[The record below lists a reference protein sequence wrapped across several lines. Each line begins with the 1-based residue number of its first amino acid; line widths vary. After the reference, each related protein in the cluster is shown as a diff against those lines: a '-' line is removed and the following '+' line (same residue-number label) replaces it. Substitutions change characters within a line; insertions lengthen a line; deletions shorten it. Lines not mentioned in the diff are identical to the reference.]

1 MDIDPN
7 HFYIDDDGAIQP
19 QPYMQLR
26 RVAVDTVAPK
36 AGNYGV
42 SGGQNKNDLLQTLS
56 VSWTN
61 DTPIN
66 ALVWGEITR
75 GGSKVTLQARS
86 RGGLVIQNGFDITGS
101 AIKLTEASMLAVGLD
116 IGTGGTL
123 GTDTSFGIAEI
134 RQSAITMPLCPN
146 KTGQATLIPGA
157 TFTGRVDCRFVT
169 TIWQGTDPDGGAA
182 GSESTYSAGELKLE
196 LYSLPFI
203 DPLV

>member
-1 MDIDPN
+1 VDIDTT
-7 HFYIDDDGAIQP
+7 HFYLDTDGALQP

-26 RVAVDTVAPK
+26 RVAVDTAAPK

-61 DTPIN
+61 DTPID
-66 ALVWGEITR
+66 ALVWGEVTR

-86 RGGLVIQNGFDITGS
+86 RGGLVFQNGCDTTGA

-116 IGTGGTL
+116 IGLSGVL
-123 GTDTSFGIAEI
+123 STDTAFGVTEV
-134 RQSAITMPLCPN
+134 RQSAVTMPLCPDT
-146 KTGQATLIPGA
+146 TGLMTLIPGA

-169 TIWQGTDPDGGAA
+169 QVWQGTDPDGGAA

-196 LYSLPFI
+196 LFALPYI
-203 DPLV
+203 APIV